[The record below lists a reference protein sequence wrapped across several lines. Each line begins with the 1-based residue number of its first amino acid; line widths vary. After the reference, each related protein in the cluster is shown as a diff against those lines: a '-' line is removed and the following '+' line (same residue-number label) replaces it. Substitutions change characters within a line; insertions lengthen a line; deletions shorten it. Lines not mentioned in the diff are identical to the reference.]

1 MQLSSQRLIGPLIS
15 IVAGISIVF
24 ALTGYLVKSTKA
36 GYWLVYV
43 ADVCFILASLVL
55 ITNSGGLTSPYL
67 AMLFLLI
74 VLSGLFGWIGLV
86 TSGLIAHGL
95 LAWQLIVQP
104 GLSAASIGVFLL
116 GVELSLLVSFFLW
129 HKSHQVDK
137 TNTSYTKLVHE
148 LGQVAGKSEIVIN
161 AIADGVIALD
171 SQGIIQLI
179 NPAAQTMLGWGKQDA
194 AKLDYRSVIKIVDS
208 HGEPLN
214 DQNNPINQGLVTGR
228 LITTSTFSIRTMS
241 DKTFLASIQVS
252 PFGQI
257 GTDSGGVIVV
267 FRDVTRQKAEEREQA
282 EFISTASHEM
292 RTPVASI
299 EGYLGLALNPQTAQI
314 DDKARSYLEKA
325 HENAQHLGRLFQDL
339 LDVSKVEDGRMK
351 NNPTIIDA
359 VSFAK
364 KIYDNFAESARAKGL
379 EFKFMSQSAGSVTP
393 LYYVKADA
401 DKLEEVLGNLI
412 ENAIK
417 YTKQG
422 WVAVDVIGDNEL
434 VKFQV
439 ADSGIGIPAEDIP
452 HLFQKFYRVDSSDTR
467 EIGGTGLGLYLS
479 RRLVESM
486 DGHLRLD
493 SQYGKGSTFT
503 IELRRAQGNDMPEI
517 GGL

>member
-1 MQLSSQRLIGPLIS
+1 
-15 IVAGISIVF
+15 
-24 ALTGYLVKSTKA
+24 
-36 GYWLVYV
+36 
-43 ADVCFILASLVL
+43 
-55 ITNSGGLTSPYL
+55 
-67 AMLFLLI
+67 
-74 VLSGLFGWIGLV
+74 
-86 TSGLIAHGL
+86 
-95 LAWQLIVQP
+95 
-104 GLSAASIGVFLL
+104 
-116 GVELSLLVSFFLW
+116 
-129 HKSHQVDK
+129 
-137 TNTSYTKLVHE
+137 
-148 LGQVAGKSEIVIN
+148 
-161 AIADGVIALD
+161 
-171 SQGIIQLI
+171 
-179 NPAAQTMLGWGKQDA
+179 
-194 AKLDYRSVIKIVDS
+194 
-208 HGEPLN
+208 
-214 DQNNPINQGLVTGR
+214 
-228 LITTSTFSIRTMS
+228 
-241 DKTFLASIQVS
+241 
-252 PFGQI
+252 
-257 GTDSGGVIVV
+257 
-267 FRDVTRQKAEEREQA
+267 
-282 EFISTASHEM
+282 M

-325 HENAQHLGRLFQDL
+325 HESAQHLGRLFQDL

-359 VSFAK
+359 VSFSK
-364 KIYDNFAESARAKGL
+364 KVYDNFSESARAKGL
-379 EFKFMSQSAGSVTP
+379 EFKFMPKSAGSVSP
-393 LYYVKADA
+393 LYYVKADV
-401 DKLEEVLGNLI
+401 DKLEEVLGNLV

-422 WVAVDVIGDNEL
+422 WVSVDVVGDNEL

-439 ADSGIGIPAEDIP
+439 SDSGIGIPAEDIP